1 MENNINPNTF
11 PENPDVQNIP
21 PQNEFIPTQA
31 AMPVK
36 PIAKP
41 VYTLPEAILSAVS
54 LVLAFVFTHFVCGFA
69 NGIWGGIFWALVGV
83 LGAVFVKLK
92 KLPVNKLQIV
102 IFAVAELFCAV
113 PFVSSNGFVNFL
125 AALYSF
131 LLLFYLG
138 ITLSGAEVLGNR
150 FAGDMLKSVFVR
162 PFQSFADGPR
172 AFGSLFKKAKTGK
185 NILYVI
191 SGLIIAVPLS
201 IVVILLLMNA
211 DEAFSNA
218 MQGILDAL
226 PDISFLTIFELV
238 CAVPVG
244 FIIFGAV
251 FSSGK
256 KLESTASDPN
266 AIRIMPP
273 LTAYVAVTP
282 ICIFY
287 VVYIL
292 SQFTYF
298 TAAFGGT
305 LPEQYSYAEFARRGF
320 FELCVVAFI
329 NLIVIIVLQTFVK
342 RCDDGS
348 CSKALKAYTII
359 VAVFTLLLIA
369 SAFSK
374 MIMYISNKGLTL
386 LRVYTSWFEILM
398 AIVMV
403 VIIIRQ
409 FKQFRI
415 WRVLFAAFTI
425 MLGAL
430 CFGDVE
436 GNIANYNISAYE
448 NHRLTSIDI
457 DSMRFSFCGVSAARY
472 ATRLLDSPD
481 QDTVLDARAFISE
494 LENRIDGELDGYEY
508 FSLER
513 ELARTAI
520 NQAKQG

>member
-1 MENNINPNTF
+1 MENNF
-11 PENPDVQNIP
+11 NPDTLPESPAQNS
-21 PQNEFIPTQA
+21 PQGEFVPTQA
-31 AMPVK
+31 ALPVK

-41 VYTLPEAILSAVS
+41 VYTLPEAIISAVS
-54 LVLAFVFTHFVCGFA
+54 LVLAFVFTHFVCGYA

-83 LGAVFVKLK
+83 LGAVFVRLK

-102 IFAVAELFCAV
+102 IFVVAEVFCAV

-150 FAGDMLKSVFVR
+150 FAGDMLKAVFVR
-162 PFQSFADGPR
+162 PFTSFADAPR
-172 AFGSLFKKAKTGK
+172 AFSSLFKKAKTGK

-191 SGLIIAVPLS
+191 FGLLIAAPLS
-201 IVVILLLMNA
+201 IIVILLLMNA

-226 PDISFLTIFELV
+226 PDISFITVIEIAF
-238 CAVPVG
+238 AVPVG

-251 FSSGK
+251 FSTGK
-256 KLESTASDPN
+256 KLEGTPSDPN
-266 AIRIMPP
+266 AIRIMPS

-282 ICIFY
+282 VCVFY
-287 VVYIL
+287 VIYIL

-298 TAAFGGT
+298 TAAFGGN

-329 NLIVIIVLQTFVK
+329 NLIIIIVMQTFVK
-342 RCDDGS
+342 RRDDGS
-348 CSKALKAYTII
+348 CSKTLKAYTII
-359 VAVFTLLLIA
+359 IAVFTLLLIA

-386 LRVYTSWFEILM
+386 LRVYTSWFELLM
-398 AIVMV
+398 AIVMI
-403 VIIIRQ
+403 VIIVRQ
-409 FKQFRI
+409 FKAFRI
-415 WRVLFAAFTI
+415 WRVLFAAFSI

-436 GNIANYNISAYE
+436 GNIANYNITAYE
-448 NHRLTSIDI
+448 THQLPSLDI
-457 DSMRFSFCGVSAARY
+457 DSMRFDFCGVSAARY
-472 ATRLLDSPD
+472 AARLVDSPD
-481 QDTVLDARAFISE
+481 EETASNARIFIRD
-494 LENRIDGELDGYEY
+494 LENSIDSRLDGYEY
-508 FSLER
+508 FSIER
-513 ELARTAI
+513 ELARAAI
-520 NQAKQG
+520 NQTKQG